1 MKIFITGAT
10 GFIGTHLVNRLFQ
23 TDHEL
28 VCLVRKYNHKSEL
41 LEKRGAKLVIGNILD
56 KDSLMQG
63 MKGCDWVM
71 HLAGLYDF
79 WIPKKRL
86 YKDINITGTTNVME
100 SALENNISKIV
111 HVSTV
116 GTFGVPEDSP
126 FTEKSKPGI
135 PIGRYFQTKS
145 EGERIVWELHKKKNL
160 PVVMINPCAVIGPGD
175 TKATAEFFS
184 RIIHRQLPANVFVN
198 TVFTYVYVK
207 DVAEGIIK
215 AAEKEDN
222 IGEKYL
228 LGKYQASNRE
238 MSKMVSDISGVPLPG
253 MNMPDFMTLMNA
265 YLLTGIANLIKKPP
279 VWGMA
284 ADHMKVLKKGFKA
297 DGSKAERDLG
307 VTYTPIRQALEEYIA
322 SVQ

>member
-10 GFIGTHLVNRLFQ
+10 GFIGTHLINRLSQ

-28 VCLVRKYNHKSEL
+28 VCLVRKTNQKSEL
-41 LEKRGAKLVIGNILD
+41 LEKRGATLVKGDILD
-56 KDSLMQG
+56 KESLLRG

-79 WIPKKRL
+79 WIPDKRL
-86 YKDINITGTTNVME
+86 YKDINVTGTRNVME
-100 SALENNISKIV
+100 SALETNISKIV

-116 GTFGVPEDSP
+116 GTFGVPEESP
-126 FTEKSKPGI
+126 FTEKSKPGT

-145 EGERIVWELHKKKNL
+145 EGERIVWEMHKTKNL
-160 PVVMINPCAVIGPGD
+160 PVVGINPCAVIGPGD
-175 TKATAEFFS
+175 TKATAEFYL
-184 RIIHRQLPANVFVN
+184 RIIHRQLPAKVLVN
-198 TVFTYVYVK
+198 SVLTYVYVK

-222 IGEKYL
+222 IGERYL
-228 LGKYQASNRE
+228 LGKYQASNGE
-238 MSKMVSDISGVPLPG
+238 VSKMVSDISGVPLPK
-253 MNMPDFMTLMNA
+253 MNMPDFMTVMNA

-279 VWGMA
+279 LWGMA
-284 ADHMKVLKKGFKA
+284 ADQIRVMKKGFKA

-307 VTYTPIRQALEEYIA
+307 ITYTPIRQALEEYIA
-322 SVQ
+322 SIQ